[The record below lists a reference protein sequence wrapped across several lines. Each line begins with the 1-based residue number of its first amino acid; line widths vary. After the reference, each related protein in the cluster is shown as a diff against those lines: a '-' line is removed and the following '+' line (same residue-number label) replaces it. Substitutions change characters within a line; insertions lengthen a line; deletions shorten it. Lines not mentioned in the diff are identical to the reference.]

1 MECLCPGMCT
11 GTAEWVQRKKLEM
24 MDPESRERQVFAS
37 IAIVIVIVFA
47 IIAIVFVIQKFVL
60 KRIVQQIIFNHHH
73 FRRVN
78 TTGFHWRQP
87 EEIQPLQ
94 IVDMQV

>member
-24 MDPESRERQVFAS
+24 MDPESRERQVFAI

-47 IIAIVFVIQKFVL
+47 IIAIVIVFAICAIVFVIVFAIIIIVIVKMRVRLNILFYLQ
-60 KRIVQQIIFNHHH
+60 RIV
-73 FRRVN
+73 
-78 TTGFHWRQP
+78 
-87 EEIQPLQ
+87 
-94 IVDMQV
+94 